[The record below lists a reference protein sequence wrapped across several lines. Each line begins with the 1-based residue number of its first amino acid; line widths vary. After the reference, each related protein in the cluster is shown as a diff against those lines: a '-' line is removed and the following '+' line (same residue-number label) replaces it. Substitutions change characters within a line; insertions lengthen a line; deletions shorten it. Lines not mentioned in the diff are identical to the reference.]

1 MKVTFLIRLVFLTVI
16 CCVAAAAL
24 YGQSTQQDFPTPVTG
39 NDISGTIRARDVGD
53 SRLTTYY
60 YVLKSDQGDLFVN
73 LVTKNFTGDI
83 DVFTA
88 DGLRPMT
95 KIVVYADYGESE
107 TGRAIY
113 FRKPEKLI
121 LRVQGRSPND
131 DDATFR
137 LKFGGSLAALSPDEI
152 PAGPEMPKTTAENRS
167 GIRVNSVGTILP
179 PLPKPAEP
187 ETEKDTAAVKPVDA
201 PESPAISKTAKT
213 ENDPTAERD
222 KREAGVVVTD
232 PVRSSASEVKER
244 PPRNRRSTRS
254 TSARNSSGQNPGLPR
269 ANEEKPPDSLPEAL
283 AGTRRTGSP
292 GFRTLTGDTS
302 APPAKKAAEPK
313 ADPLASINLVILF
326 KDGNVLERKMSEV
339 QRFSVDKGV
348 LVVVLKAGGTTRYPI
363 VEVAKV
369 TIE

>member
-1 MKVTFLIRLVFLTVI
+1 MKVTLLICLIFLTVI
-16 CCVAAAAL
+16 CPVGTAAVF
-24 YGQSTQQDFPTPVTG
+24 GQSTQQDLPTPITG
-39 NDISGTIRARDVGD
+39 NDISGTIRARDIGD

-60 YVLKSDQGDLFVN
+60 YILKSDQGDLFVN

-88 DGLRPMT
+88 DGLKPMT

-152 PAGPEMPKTTAENRS
+152 PTGPEIPKTTAENRG

-187 ETEKDTAAVKPVDA
+187 EAEKNTAAETPLER
-201 PESPAISKTAKT
+201 PERRATARTASPENVPAVEKEKT
-213 ENDPTAERD
+213 EVEL
-222 KREAGVVVTD
+222 VVTD
-232 PVRSSASEVKER
+232 PVKPTTTAANER
-244 PPRNRRSTRS
+244 PPRNRRGKT
-254 TSARNSSGQNPGLPR
+254 ARNTTAEKQ
-269 ANEEKPPDSLPEAL
+269 EKPQTVDDNTADAAPAIP
-283 AGTRRTGSP
+283 AGTRRKGSP
-292 GFRTLTGDTS
+292 GFRTLTGDA
-302 APPAKKAAEPK
+302 APTAKKSAEPT
-313 ADPLASINLVILF
+313 ADPLASINLVIQF

-339 QRFSVDKGV
+339 TRFSVDKGV
-348 LVVVLKAGGTTRYPI
+348 LVVVLKAGGTTRYPLG
-363 VEVAKV
+363 EVAKV